1 MRIVPGTILTASND
15 YLRSLEKEPRHA
27 QSHFFTTHPSTALR
41 ISKIDQLLT
50 HFSDIKSL
58 PFLTKCFQQYH
69 KASSILKPSSLRAVD
84 EPTAPQQ
91 SCPSTFSRFWNGTK
105 NMRQKA
111 LMLAIRHVGIKVY
124 QHFSQNSVDN
134 EISTDFS
141 KQSLVFMDQF
151 QKEMSRK
158 TFFYL
163 YAYPKKITPL
173 NIAAKNYFHTMPKY

>member
-1 MRIVPGTILTASND
+1 
-15 YLRSLEKEPRHA
+15 
-27 QSHFFTTHPSTALR
+27 
-41 ISKIDQLLT
+41 
-50 HFSDIKSL
+50 
-58 PFLTKCFQQYH
+58 
-69 KASSILKPSSLRAVD
+69 
-84 EPTAPQQ
+84 
-91 SCPSTFSRFWNGTK
+91 
-105 NMRQKA
+105 MRQKA

-163 YAYPKKITPL
+163 NAYPKKITPL

>member
-1 MRIVPGTILTASND
+1 
-15 YLRSLEKEPRHA
+15 
-27 QSHFFTTHPSTALR
+27 
-41 ISKIDQLLT
+41 
-50 HFSDIKSL
+50 
-58 PFLTKCFQQYH
+58 
-69 KASSILKPSSLRAVD
+69 
-84 EPTAPQQ
+84 
-91 SCPSTFSRFWNGTK
+91 
-105 NMRQKA
+105 
-111 LMLAIRHVGIKVY
+111 MLAIRHVGIKVY

-173 NIAAKNYFHTMPKY
+173 NIAAKNYFHTMPKYQAISSFLYQSLRKERNSISHHHVIHKICGIYFLWNGPHFAHLRICDFSLFLMTREARKKLTIVTKVNILSSRSLIQ